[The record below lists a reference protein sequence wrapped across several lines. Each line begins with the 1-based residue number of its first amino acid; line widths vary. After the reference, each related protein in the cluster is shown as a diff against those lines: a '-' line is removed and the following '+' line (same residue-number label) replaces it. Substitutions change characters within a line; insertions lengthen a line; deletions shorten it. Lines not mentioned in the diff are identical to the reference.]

1 MIKFKLR
8 PKCRGDLYLGEDIF
22 GKYLSCMQC
31 GYLRDVEEPQP
42 PAELLPIIR
51 EEEARS
57 AA

>member
-1 MIKFKLR
+1 MIKFKFC
-8 PKCRGDLYLGEDIF
+8 PKCRGDLYLSEDIF

-31 GYLRDVEEPQP
+31 GYLKDFEEPQP
-42 PAELLPIIR
+42 PAELLPSIG